1 MADLPMAERAGTTP
15 ARPASVA
22 APPPMAGRVAPS
34 QAGMA
39 QEIPPVLL
47 PHRRDEAS
55 DAPREARTMRETAD
69 REIAT
74 PAMHPRAESTAPAA
88 MTAPPPLAPTT
99 PHAVS
104 RPAFIMPPLAAAA
117 GPAGAHQPFG
127 GGETTEVHVSIGRI
141 ELTAVHEPTPPVRR
155 AAPAKPSLSLHD
167 YLGRHQRRPS

>member
-1 MADLPMAERAGTTP
+1 MPLL
-15 ARPASVA
+15 
-22 APPPMAGRVAPS
+22 
-34 QAGMA
+34 
-39 QEIPPVLL
+39 LL
-47 PHRRDEAS
+47 PRCHDDAS
-55 DAPREARTMRETAD
+55 DAPLYSHARRKPAD

-74 PAMHPRAESTAPAA
+74 PAVHPPAESAAPAA
-88 MTAPPPLAPTT
+88 MTTPPPLVPTT

-104 RPAFIMPPLAAAA
+104 PPAFIMPPLAAAA